1 MVWVGFQTMNKTMN
15 RTMIHKPWAKPL
27 TVIQGLTLSTIRS
40 SHFCD
45 CQIEKA
51 GGVRWCSEALR
62 TLGRIEWNII
72 ANDSDF
78 FLFFTNQIALIIKW
92 LHHSTELLQML
103 TRKWQLSEFPT
114 ISFWRCWLRFLFT
127 LIHSKMR
134 VLLCLHVFFYLI
146 LKIKFGTKLTKVE
159 ILKKPPKFSNTCYK

>member
-1 MVWVGFQTMNKTMN
+1 MLSTSQKTRLFLN
-15 RTMIHKPWAKPL
+15 YIHK
-27 TVIQGLTLSTIRS
+27 QMYS
-40 SHFCD
+40 SSQSFERIIHNHFSD

-51 GGVRWCSEALR
+51 GGVRWCSGALR

-72 ANDSDF
+72 ANDSVF

-114 ISFWRCWLRFLFT
+114 ISIWRCWLQFLFT
-127 LIHSKMR
+127 LIHFKMR
-134 VLLCLHVFFYLI
+134 VLLCSLFACFL
-146 LKIKFGTKLTKVE
+146 LFD
-159 ILKKPPKFSNTCYK
+159 SRN